1 MIRLVFLAGLILSI
15 SCSAQNIAIQTK
27 MVQKVIVDA
36 FDGFSRKD
44 AQHVLR
50 YCTDDVMVI
59 EDGIIW
65 NKDSIIAKVGMMPP
79 DLERIN
85 SFEFL
90 KTEIKGEMAWVA
102 YKNKADVT
110 FKGKRKL
117 ITWLESAVLVKE
129 ATGWKLKMLHSTVL
143 ERKTVE

>member
-1 MIRLVFLAGLILSI
+1 
-15 SCSAQNIAIQTK
+15 
-27 MVQKVIVDA
+27 
-36 FDGFSRKD
+36 
-44 AQHVLR
+44 
-50 YCTDDVMVI
+50 
-59 EDGIIW
+59 
-65 NKDSIIAKVGMMPP
+65 MMPR

-90 KTEIKGEMAWVA
+90 KTEIKGEMACVA

-110 FKGKRKL
+110 FKGKRKV

-129 ATGWKLKMLHSTVL
+129 AKGWKLKMLHSTVL